1 VIIVGVGTNREINRS
16 SIGILDADARIDS
29 LYGAALGYGFR
40 TFESALGLTGPYAY
54 LSAKTS
60 LEYIQQTHH

>member
-1 VIIVGVGTNREINRS
+1 VIIGGVGTNRKINCS

-29 LYGAALGYGFR
+29 LYGAALGYGLR
-40 TFESALGLTGPYAY
+40 AFESALSLTGPYAH

-60 LEYIQQTHH
+60 LE